1 MFFTVSSL
9 HMRSSTMNS
18 MLYIVY
24 GIGTDSVGLVGA
36 ITSPIS
42 QVKGNIV
49 DMRQDVLHGLFTIY
63 LVVDLAKAEVSV
75 KEFRGLVEKIASD
88 TGLKLSI
95 EKYTPV
101 PRGLERKN
109 ILVTLVGKDK
119 AGIIA
124 AITEKLGTYNINI
137 EVSEVVA
144 RENIFLMDLMCDVS
158 HSALPTDNLKAAIRD
173 TMLSMQISSMFQAED
188 VFNKKKKII
197 MFDIAHSFMDG
208 TTMREVMKQAHI
220 KPEALMRSGSDE
232 TDLAYMHATAS
243 LLEGL
248 PFSVIDTVMNA
259 TEISQGTQELL
270 QTLKIMGYKI
280 GLISNGFSFFTNALK
295 KRLGIDYVYGFE
307 LPIDDDSQAVIG
319 DLPAGLMQPVDK
331 AKIIAGIMKAEWIDE
346 EDITIISD
354 KDIDYPTT
362 PGIRLI
368 FNMKLMLDL
377 VNQHA
382 LSKDSLTGLLR
393 GFGIPR
399 VQ

>member
-1 MFFTVSSL
+1 
-9 HMRSSTMNS
+9 MNS

-36 ITSPIS
+36 ITSPIA

-49 DMRQDVLHGLFTIY
+49 DLRQDVLHGLFTIY

-75 KEFRGLVEKIASD
+75 KEFRGLVDKIASD

-95 EKYTPV
+95 EKYTPI
-101 PRGLERKN
+101 PRGLEKKN

-173 TMLSMQISSMFQAED
+173 TMLSIQISSMFQAED

-197 MFDIAHSFMDG
+197 MFDIAHSFMDSA
-208 TTMREVMKQAHI
+208 TMREVMKQALI
-220 KPEALMRSGSDE
+220 KPEALMRSRSDE

-248 PFSVIDTVMNA
+248 PLSVIDTVMNA
-259 TEISQGTQELL
+259 TEVSQGTQELL

-331 AKIIAGIMKAEWIDE
+331 AKIIAGIMKAERIDE

-354 KDIDYPTT
+354 RDIDYPTT

-399 VQ
+399 SL

>member
-1 MFFTVSSL
+1 
-9 HMRSSTMNS
+9 MNS

-36 ITSPIS
+36 ITSPIA

-63 LVVDLAKAEVSV
+63 LVVDLAKATVSV
-75 KEFRGLVEKIASD
+75 KEFRGLVDKIASD

-101 PRGLERKN
+101 PRGLEKKN

-197 MFDIAHSFMDG
+197 MFDIAHSFMDS
-208 TTMREVMKQAHI
+208 TTMREVMKQALI

-280 GLISNGFSFFTNALK
+280 GLISGGFSFFTNALK
-295 KRLGIDYVYGFE
+295 KRLGIDYVYAFE

-319 DLPAGLMQPVDK
+319 DLPAGLMQPVEK
-331 AKIIAGIMKAEWIDE
+331 AKIIAGIMKAERIDE

-354 KDIDYPTT
+354 RDIDYPNDTGHQTHLQHEADARPRKPACPEQGLAHGSAPGFRDT
-362 PGIRLI
+362 PGPLVQGSGIRE
-368 FNMKLMLDL
+368 
-377 VNQHA
+377 
-382 LSKDSLTGLLR
+382 
-393 GFGIPR
+393 
-399 VQ
+399 

>member
-1 MFFTVSSL
+1 
-9 HMRSSTMNS
+9 MNS

-36 ITSPIS
+36 ITSPIA

-63 LVVDLAKAEVSV
+63 LVVDLSKATVSV
-75 KEFRGLVEKIASD
+75 KEFRGLVDKIAAD

-101 PRGLERKN
+101 PRGLEKKN

-197 MFDIAHSFMDG
+197 MFDIAHSFMDS
-208 TTMREVMKQAHI
+208 TTMREVMKQALI
-220 KPEALMRSGSDE
+220 KPGALMRSGSGE

-248 PFSVIDTVMNA
+248 PFSVIETVMNA

-280 GLISNGFSFFTNALK
+280 GLITNGFGFFTNALK

-319 DLPAGLMQPVDK
+319 DLPAGLMQPVEK
-331 AKIIAGIMKAEWIDE
+331 AKIIAGIMKAERIDE

-354 KDIDYPTT
+354 RDIDYPTT

-399 VQ
+399 SL

>member
-1 MFFTVSSL
+1 
-9 HMRSSTMNS
+9 MNS

-36 ITSPIS
+36 ITSPIA

-63 LVVDLAKAEVSV
+63 LVVDLSKATVSV
-75 KEFRGLVEKIASD
+75 KEFRGLVDKIAAD

-101 PRGLERKN
+101 PRGLEKKN

-197 MFDIAHSFMDG
+197 MFDIAHSFMDS
-208 TTMREVMKQAHI
+208 TTMREVMKQALI
-220 KPEALMRSGSDE
+220 KPGALMRSGSGE

-248 PFSVIDTVMNA
+248 PFSVIETVMNA

-280 GLISNGFSFFTNALK
+280 GLITNAFGFFTNALK

-319 DLPAGLMQPVDK
+319 DLPAGLMQPVEK
-331 AKIIAGIMKAEWIDE
+331 AKIIAGIMKAERIDE

-354 KDIDYPTT
+354 RDIDYPTT

-393 GFGIPR
+393 GFGMPR
-399 VQ
+399 SL

>member
-1 MFFTVSSL
+1 
-9 HMRSSTMNS
+9 MRSSTMNS

-36 ITSPIS
+36 ITSPIA

-63 LVVDLAKAEVSV
+63 LVVDLSKATVSV
-75 KEFRGLVEKIASD
+75 KEFRGLVDKIAAD

-101 PRGLERKN
+101 PRGLEKKN

-197 MFDIAHSFMDG
+197 MFDIAHSFMDS
-208 TTMREVMKQAHI
+208 TTMREVMKQALI
-220 KPEALMRSGSDE
+220 KPGALMRSGSGE

-248 PFSVIDTVMNA
+248 PFSVIETVMNA

-280 GLISNGFSFFTNALK
+280 GLITNAFGFFTNALK

-319 DLPAGLMQPVDK
+319 DLPAGLMQPVEK
-331 AKIIAGIMKAEWIDE
+331 AKIIAGIMKAERIDE

-354 KDIDYPTT
+354 RDIDYPTT

-393 GFGIPR
+393 GFGMPR
-399 VQ
+399 SL

>member
-1 MFFTVSSL
+1 
-9 HMRSSTMNS
+9 MNS

-36 ITSPIS
+36 ITSPIA

-49 DMRQDVLHGLFTIY
+49 DMRQDVLHGLVTIY
-63 LVVDLAKAEVSV
+63 LVVDLAKATVSV
-75 KEFRGLVEKIASD
+75 KEFRGLVDKIASD

-95 EKYTPV
+95 EKYTPI
-101 PRGLERKN
+101 PRGLEKKN

-173 TMLSMQISSMFQAED
+173 TMLSIQISSMFQAED

-197 MFDIAHSFMDG
+197 MFDIAHSFMDS
-208 TTMREVMKQAHI
+208 TTMREVMKQALI

-248 PFSVIDTVMNA
+248 PLSVIDTVMNA

-280 GLISNGFSFFTNALK
+280 GLISGGFSFFTNALK
-295 KRLGIDYVYGFE
+295 KRLGIDYVYAFE

-319 DLPAGLMQPVDK
+319 DLPAGLMQPVDR
-331 AKIIAGIMKAEWIDE
+331 AKIVSGIIKAERIDE
-346 EDITIISD
+346 ED
-354 KDIDYPTT
+354 
-362 PGIRLI
+362 
-368 FNMKLMLDL
+368 
-377 VNQHA
+377 
-382 LSKDSLTGLLR
+382 
-393 GFGIPR
+393 
-399 VQ
+399 

>member
-1 MFFTVSSL
+1 
-9 HMRSSTMNS
+9 MNS

-36 ITSPIS
+36 ITSPIA

-49 DMRQDVLHGLFTIY
+49 DLRQDVLHGLFTIY
-63 LVVDLAKAEVSV
+63 LVVDLSKATVSV
-75 KEFRGLVEKIASD
+75 KEFRGLVDKIASD

-95 EKYTPV
+95 EKYTPI
-101 PRGLERKN
+101 PRGLEKKN

-158 HSALPTDNLKAAIRD
+158 HSALPTENLKAAIRD
-173 TMLSMQISSMFQAED
+173 TMLSIQISSMFQAED

-197 MFDIAHSFMDG
+197 MFDIAHSFIDS
-208 TTMREVMKQAHI
+208 TTMREVMKQALI
-220 KPEALMRSGSDE
+220 KPEALMRSDSGE

-248 PFSVIDTVMNA
+248 PLSVIDTVIHA

-280 GLISNGFSFFTNALK
+280 GLISGGFSFFTNALK
-295 KRLGIDYVYGFE
+295 KRLGIDYVYAFE

-319 DLPAGLMQPVDK
+319 DLPAGLMQPVER
-331 AKIIAGIMKAEWIDE
+331 AKIIAGIMKTERIDE

-354 KDIDYPTT
+354 RDIDYPST

-368 FNMKLMLDL
+368 FNMKIMLDL

-399 VQ
+399 SL

>member
-1 MFFTVSSL
+1 
-9 HMRSSTMNS
+9 MNS

-36 ITSPIS
+36 ITSPIA

-63 LVVDLAKAEVSV
+63 LVVDLAKATVSV
-75 KEFRGLVEKIASD
+75 KEFRGLVDKIASD

-95 EKYTPV
+95 EKYTPI
-101 PRGLERKN
+101 PRGLEKKN

-173 TMLSMQISSMFQAED
+173 TMLSIQISSMFQAED

-197 MFDIAHSFMDG
+197 MFDIAHSFMDS
-208 TTMREVMKQAHI
+208 TTMREVMKQALI

-248 PFSVIDTVMNA
+248 PLSVIDTVMNA

-280 GLISNGFSFFTNALK
+280 GLISGGFSFFTNALK
-295 KRLGIDYVYGFE
+295 KRLGIDYVYAFE

-319 DLPAGLMQPVDK
+319 DLPAGLMQPVDR
-331 AKIIAGIMKAEWIDE
+331 AKIVSGIIKAERIDE

-368 FNMKLMLDL
+368 FNMKVMLDL

-399 VQ
+399 SL

>member
-1 MFFTVSSL
+1 
-9 HMRSSTMNS
+9 MNS

-36 ITSPIS
+36 ITSPIA

-63 LVVDLAKAEVSV
+63 LVVDLSKATVSV
-75 KEFRGLVEKIASD
+75 KEFRGLVDKIASD

-197 MFDIAHSFMDG
+197 MFDIAHSFMDS
-208 TTMREVMKQAHI
+208 TTMREVMKQALI
-220 KPEALMRSGSDE
+220 KPEALMRSSSGE

-248 PFSVIDTVMNA
+248 PFSVIETVMNA

-280 GLISNGFSFFTNALK
+280 GLITNGFGFFTNALK

-319 DLPAGLMQPVDK
+319 DLPAGLMQPVEK
-331 AKIIAGIMKAEWIDE
+331 AKIIAGIMKAERIDE

-354 KDIDYPTT
+354 RDIDYPTT

-393 GFGIPR
+393 GFGMPR
-399 VQ
+399 SL

>member
-1 MFFTVSSL
+1 
-9 HMRSSTMNS
+9 MNS

-36 ITSPIS
+36 ITSPIA

-49 DMRQDVLHGLFTIY
+49 DLRQDVLHGLFTIY
-63 LVVDLAKAEVSV
+63 LVVDLSKATVSV
-75 KEFRGLVEKIASD
+75 KEFRGLVDKIASD

-95 EKYTPV
+95 EKYTPT
-101 PRGLERKN
+101 PRGLEKKN

-173 TMLSMQISSMFQAED
+173 TMLSIQISSMFQAED

-197 MFDIAHSFMDG
+197 MFDIAHSFMDS
-208 TTMREVMKQAHI
+208 TTMREVMKQALI
-220 KPEALMRSGSDE
+220 KPEALMRSRSGE

-248 PFSVIDTVMNA
+248 PLSVIDTVMNA

-280 GLISNGFSFFTNALK
+280 GLISGGFSFFTNALK

-319 DLPAGLMQPVDK
+319 DLPAGLMQPVDR
-331 AKIIAGIMKAEWIDE
+331 AKIISGIMKAERIDE

-354 KDIDYPTT
+354 KDIDYPST

-368 FNMKLMLDL
+368 FNMKIMLDL

-399 VQ
+399 PL

>member
-1 MFFTVSSL
+1 
-9 HMRSSTMNS
+9 MRSSTMNS

-36 ITSPIS
+36 ITSPIA

-49 DMRQDVLHGLFTIY
+49 DLRQDVLHGLFTIY

-75 KEFRGLVEKIASD
+75 KEFRGLVDKIASD

-95 EKYTPV
+95 EKYTPI
-101 PRGLERKN
+101 PRGLEKKN

-173 TMLSMQISSMFQAED
+173 TMLSIQISSMFQAED

-197 MFDIAHSFMDG
+197 MFDIAHSFMDSA
-208 TTMREVMKQAHI
+208 TMREVMKQALI
-220 KPEALMRSGSDE
+220 KPEALMRSRSDE

-248 PFSVIDTVMNA
+248 PLSVIDTVMNA
-259 TEISQGTQELL
+259 TEVSQGTQELL

-331 AKIIAGIMKAEWIDE
+331 AKIIAGIMKAERIDE

-354 KDIDYPTT
+354 RDIDYPTT

-399 VQ
+399 SL

>member
-1 MFFTVSSL
+1 
-9 HMRSSTMNS
+9 MNS

-36 ITSPIS
+36 ITSPIA

-49 DMRQDVLHGLFTIY
+49 DLRQDVLHGLFTIY
-63 LVVDLAKAEVSV
+63 LVVDLSKATVSV
-75 KEFRGLVEKIASD
+75 KEFRGLVDKIASD

-101 PRGLERKN
+101 PRGLEKKN
-109 ILVTLVGKDK
+109 MLVTLVGKDK

-158 HSALPTDNLKAAIRD
+158 HSALPTENLKAAIRD
-173 TMLSMQISSMFQAED
+173 TMLSIQISSMFQAED

-197 MFDIAHSFMDG
+197 MFDIAHSFMDS
-208 TTMREVMKQAHI
+208 TTMREVMKQALI
-220 KPEALMRSGSDE
+220 KPEALMRSRSDE

-248 PFSVIDTVMNA
+248 PLSVIDTVMNA
-259 TEISQGTQELL
+259 TDTSQGTQELL

-280 GLISNGFSFFTNALK
+280 GLISGGFSFFTNALK
-295 KRLGIDYVYGFE
+295 KRLGIDYVYAFE

-319 DLPAGLMQPVDK
+319 DLPAGLMQPVER
-331 AKIIAGIMKAEWIDE
+331 AKIIAGIMKAERIDE

-354 KDIDYPTT
+354 KDIDYPST

-368 FNMKLMLDL
+368 FNMKVMLDL

-399 VQ
+399 PL

>member
-1 MFFTVSSL
+1 
-9 HMRSSTMNS
+9 MNS

-36 ITSPIS
+36 ITSPIA

-63 LVVDLAKAEVSV
+63 LVVDLAKATVSV
-75 KEFRGLVEKIASD
+75 KEFRGLVDKIASD

-101 PRGLERKN
+101 PRGLEKKN

-173 TMLSMQISSMFQAED
+173 TMRSMQISSMFQAED

-197 MFDIAHSFMDG
+197 MFDIAHSFMDS
-208 TTMREVMKQAHI
+208 TTMREVMKQALI

-248 PFSVIDTVMNA
+248 PFSVIETVMNA

-280 GLISNGFSFFTNALK
+280 GLITNGFGFFTNALK

-319 DLPAGLMQPVDK
+319 DLPAGLMQPVEK
-331 AKIIAGIMKAEWIDE
+331 AKILAGIMKAERIDE

-382 LSKDSLTGLLR
+382 LSRDSLTGLLR

-399 VQ
+399 GL

>member
-1 MFFTVSSL
+1 
-9 HMRSSTMNS
+9 MNS

-36 ITSPIS
+36 ITSPIA

-75 KEFRGLVEKIASD
+75 KEFRGLVDKIASD

-95 EKYTPV
+95 EKYTPI
-101 PRGLERKN
+101 PRGLEKKN

-158 HSALPTDNLKAAIRD
+158 RSALPTDNLKAAIRD

-197 MFDIAHSFMDG
+197 MFDIAHSFMDS
-208 TTMREVMKQAHI
+208 TTMREVMKQALI
-220 KPEALMRSGSDE
+220 KPEALMRSSSNE
-232 TDLAYMHATAS
+232 TDLAYMHVTAL

-248 PFSVIDTVMNA
+248 PLSVIETVMNA

-280 GLISNGFSFFTNALK
+280 GLITNGFGFFTNALK
-295 KRLGIDYVYGFE
+295 KRLGIDYVFGFD

-319 DLPAGLMQPVDK
+319 DLPAGLMQPVEK
-331 AKIIAGIMKAEWIDE
+331 AKIIADIMKAERIDE

-354 KDIDYPTT
+354 KDIDYPST

-393 GFGIPR
+393 GFGIPWGL
-399 VQ
+399 

>member
-1 MFFTVSSL
+1 
-9 HMRSSTMNS
+9 MNS

-36 ITSPIS
+36 ITSPIA

-63 LVVDLAKAEVSV
+63 LVVDLAKATVSV
-75 KEFRGLVEKIASD
+75 KEFRGLVDKIASD

-101 PRGLERKN
+101 PRGLEKKN

-173 TMLSMQISSMFQAED
+173 TMLSIQISSMFQAED

-197 MFDIAHSFMDG
+197 MFDIAHSFMDS
-208 TTMREVMKQAHI
+208 TTMREVMKQALI
-220 KPEALMRSGSDE
+220 KPEALMRSSSDE

-248 PFSVIDTVMNA
+248 PLSVIDTVMNA

-280 GLISNGFSFFTNALK
+280 GLISGGFSFFTNALK

-319 DLPAGLMQPVDK
+319 DLPAGLMQPVER
-331 AKIIAGIMKAEWIDE
+331 AKIIAGIMKAERIDE

-354 KDIDYPTT
+354 RDIDYPTT

-399 VQ
+399 SL

>member
-1 MFFTVSSL
+1 
-9 HMRSSTMNS
+9 MNS

-36 ITSPIS
+36 ITSPIA

-49 DMRQDVLHGLFTIY
+49 DLRQDVLHGLFTIY
-63 LVVDLAKAEVSV
+63 LVVDLSKATVSV
-75 KEFRGLVEKIASD
+75 KEFRGLVDKIASD

-95 EKYTPV
+95 EKYTPT
-101 PRGLERKN
+101 PRGLEKKN

-173 TMLSMQISSMFQAED
+173 TMLSIQISSMFQAED

-197 MFDIAHSFMDG
+197 MFDIAHSFIDS
-208 TTMREVMKQAHI
+208 TTMREVMKQALI
-220 KPEALMRSGSDE
+220 KPEALMRSRSGE

-248 PFSVIDTVMNA
+248 PLSVIDTVMNA

-280 GLISNGFSFFTNALK
+280 GLISGGFSFFTNALK

-319 DLPAGLMQPVDK
+319 DLPAGLMQPVDR
-331 AKIIAGIMKAEWIDE
+331 AKIISGIMKAERIDE

-354 KDIDYPTT
+354 KDIDYPST

-368 FNMKLMLDL
+368 FNMKIMLDL

-399 VQ
+399 PQ